1 MWLLEPDHISH
12 TQSMVAKKAHTSAS
26 DIRMWLLE
34 PDHISHTQSMVAKKA
49 HTSASD
55 IRIRGYWNQTTF
67 PIHKVWWLR
76 RLTHQPVI
84 YVYVV
89 IGTRPHFPYTKYG
102 G

>member
-12 TQSMVAKKAHTSAS
+12 TQSMVAKRAHTSAS
-26 DIRMWLLE
+26 DI
-34 PDHISHTQSMVAKKA
+34 HISHTQSMVAKKA

-55 IRIRGYWNQTTF
+55 IRICGYWNQTTF

-76 RLTHQPVI
+76 GLTHQPVI

>member
-1 MWLLEPDHISH
+1 
-12 TQSMVAKKAHTSAS
+12 MVAKKPHTSAS

-76 RLTHQPVI
+76 GLTHQPVI